1 MTSNVDPEP
10 GIARLI
16 QRLDRDT
23 TLPGT
28 EEICAAVKNTL
39 CEEIVDGR
47 LQLPPA
53 ATEPGAEDYARRLL
67 HRSPDGRY
75 TVVAMIWGSGQG
87 TPIHDHGGK
96 WCVECVYQGRV
107 RISSYDLLGDADAAV
122 VGLRKTGE
130 IDSGKGAAG
139 SLIPPFDYHVIENT
153 EPATAVTV
161 HVYGG
166 EMDAC
171 HVFHRDESPDHYRRE
186 WRKLSYTP

>member
-67 HRSPDGRY
+67 HRSPDGR
-75 TVVAMIWGSGQG
+75 
-87 TPIHDHGGK
+87 
-96 WCVECVYQGRV
+96 
-107 RISSYDLLGDADAAV
+107 
-122 VGLRKTGE
+122 
-130 IDSGKGAAG
+130 
-139 SLIPPFDYHVIENT
+139 
-153 EPATAVTV
+153 
-161 HVYGG
+161 
-166 EMDAC
+166 
-171 HVFHRDESPDHYRRE
+171 
-186 WRKLSYTP
+186 